1 MILYPSLFISPS
13 PGHLT
18 SDSPITLH
26 LTLPNWCSSTS
37 SCPVAYSVLT
47 FHVPTHTSS
56 HVLPI
61 IGSAASSLETGAPYA
76 YYMVFAGL
84 RPVVSTPAGRG
95 STSPSE
101 GGPVD
106 VVAHFFYSN
115 PSSCKS
121 FLVSCQVVTNPL
133 LVG

>member
-1 MILYPSLFISPS
+1 MPFFFFSLF
-13 PGHLT
+13 HQRADDEALT
-18 SDSPITLH
+18 RFLQTSLFLVASPILVKSILKQAL
-26 LTLPNWCSSTS
+26 LT
-37 SCPVAYSVLT
+37 
-47 FHVPTHTSS
+47 PTTGFSL
-56 HVLPI
+56 VYDL
-61 IGSAASSLETGAPYA
+61 GS
-76 YYMVFAGL
+76 
-84 RPVVSTPAGRG
+84 PVVSTPAGRG

-121 FLVSCQVVTNPL
+121 FLVSCQMVTNPL